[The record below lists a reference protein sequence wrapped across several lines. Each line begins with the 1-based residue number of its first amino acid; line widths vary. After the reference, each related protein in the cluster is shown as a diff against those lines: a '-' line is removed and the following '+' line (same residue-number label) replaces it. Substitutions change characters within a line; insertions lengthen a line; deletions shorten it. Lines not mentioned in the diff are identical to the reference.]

1 MLFPTYTFLYFLL
14 VVIAGRWLLPRRA
27 VLPFLLAASYVFY
40 LSWGPIYGL
49 LLVGTTG
56 ITWVLGQLI
65 DRDPRYKRL
74 WLVTGLIV
82 GLGTLA
88 FFKYAAFL
96 VKQLYALAGLVDDT
110 VVAPHIEILL
120 PLGVSFFIFQMISYL
135 VDVYR
140 GAPSEPSFSRYA
152 LYITFFPQ
160 LVAGPIVRGGE
171 LLPQLDVIAHPP
183 PRRRVADRSA
193 ELVTEADRAS
203 ELPRVSRGAR
213 RSATDTIG
221 PDRHPD
227 VAPRPGTRGFDPDRF
242 AAGIDLLLRGFLKKV
257 VIADN
262 LAAWSDVVFAH
273 PGTHDTW
280 ATWVGVLAYAGQI
293 YGDFSGYTDMAR
305 GAGKMLGFELPDNFA
320 LPYLSGSI
328 TEFWRRWHM
337 TLSRW
342 LRDYLYIPLGGNRRG
357 PVRRYANLVIT
368 MGLGGLWHGAN
379 WTFVIWGLYHG
390 LLLMLHKGW
399 TVLTRPTP
407 IGRMRGTFPYR
418 ALTVAATFLLV
429 VLGWIVF
436 RAKDADAAF
445 AVMGNLVSGP
455 DAPAGPRP
463 DDMVRAVWFLGAL
476 AGAHYLG
483 AAAWP
488 KRAWAALP
496 APARGLAWGAGILA
510 CYLFA
515 GRPAAFIYFQF

>member
-14 VVIAGRWLLPRRA
+14 VVVVGRWLLPRRA

-49 LLVGTTG
+49 LLAGTTVV
-56 ITWVLGQLI
+56 TWFLGQLI
-65 DRDPRYKRL
+65 ERDPRYKKL
-74 WLVTGLIV
+74 WLVTGLV
-82 GLGTLA
+82 ASLGTLA

-96 VKQLYALAGLVDDT
+96 VQQVYALAGLVDDA
-110 VVAPHIEILL
+110 VVPPEIEIVL
-120 PLGVSFFIFQMISYL
+120 PLGVSFFLFQMISYL

-140 GAPSEPSFSRYA
+140 GAPSEPSLSRYA

-171 LLPQLDVIAHPP
+171 LLPQFDAIATRPL
-183 PRRRVADRSA
+183 SK
-193 ELVTEADRAS
+193 
-203 ELPRVSRGAR
+203 
-213 RSATDTIG
+213 G
-221 PDRHPD
+221 PL
-227 VAPRPGTRGFDPDRF
+227 APRAFDPDRF

-262 LAAWSDVVFAH
+262 LAAWSDVVFKT
-273 PGTHDTW
+273 PGAYDTL

-320 LPYLSGSI
+320 LPYLSRSI

-342 LRDYLYIPLGGNRRG
+342 LRDYLYIPLGGNRCGR
-357 PVRRYANLVIT
+357 VRRYLNLVIT

-390 LLLMLHKGW
+390 LLLILHKAW
-399 TVLTRPTP
+399 LHLTGPTL
-407 IGRMRGTFPYR
+407 IGRHRPSFLYGALAMAGTF
-418 ALTVAATFLLV
+418 FLV

-436 RAKDADAAF
+436 RAPDVDTAF
-445 AVMGNLVSGP
+445 TVMGHLF
-455 DAPAGPRP
+455 DAPAVHTGPRP
-463 DDMVRAVWFLGAL
+463 DDMVRAMWFLGAL

-483 AAAWP
+483 AARWP
-488 KRAWAALP
+488 KRLWAALP
-496 APARGLAWGAGILA
+496 PPLRGLAWAGGILA
-510 CYLFA
+510 CYVFA
-515 GRPAAFIYFQF
+515 GRPATFIYFQF

>member
-49 LLVGTTG
+49 LLAATTG
-56 ITWVLGQLI
+56 VTWTLGRLI
-65 DRDPRYKRL
+65 DRDPRRKRL
-74 WLVTGLIV
+74 WLVTGLV
-82 GLGTLA
+82 VSLGTLA

-96 VKQLYALAGLVDDT
+96 VKQLYALVGLVDET

-120 PLGVSFFIFQMISYL
+120 PLGVSFFLFQMISYL

-140 GAPSEPSFSRYA
+140 GAQSESSLGRYA

-171 LLPQLDVIAHPP
+171 LLPQLDL
-183 PRRRVADRSA
+183 VARS
-193 ELVTEADRAS
+193 D
-203 ELPRVSRGAR
+203 
-213 RSATDTIG
+213 
-221 PDRHPD
+221 
-227 VAPRPGTRGFDPDRF
+227 TRGFDADRF
-242 AAGIDLLLRGFLKKV
+242 ASGIDLLLRGFLKKV

-273 PGTHDTW
+273 PGAHDTW

-328 TEFWRRWHM
+328 TEFWRRWHI

-390 LLLMLHKGW
+390 LLLILHKGW
-399 TVLTRPTP
+399 TKLVGTTP
-407 IGRMRGTFPYR
+407 IGLAHGTLPYR

-445 AVMGNLVSGP
+445 AVMGHLVSGP
-455 DAPAGPRP
+455 DAPLGPRP

-476 AGAHYLG
+476 AAAHYLG

-496 APARGLAWGAGILA
+496 APARGLAWGGGILA